1 MYCAF
6 DSSLLFGTD
15 ASIYLVSPKLS
26 VSFRLSSISQ
36 SYPAHAVALHSQD
49 HSHPVRRSA
58 GHKLMRP
65 LLGLVLGF
73 FTIDE
78 ISALCLGKFVD
89 FGAGKASEEF
99 LCELV

>member
-1 MYCAF
+1 
-6 DSSLLFGTD
+6 
-15 ASIYLVSPKLS
+15 
-26 VSFRLSSISQ
+26 
-36 SYPAHAVALHSQD
+36 
-49 HSHPVRRSA
+49 
-58 GHKLMRP
+58 MRP